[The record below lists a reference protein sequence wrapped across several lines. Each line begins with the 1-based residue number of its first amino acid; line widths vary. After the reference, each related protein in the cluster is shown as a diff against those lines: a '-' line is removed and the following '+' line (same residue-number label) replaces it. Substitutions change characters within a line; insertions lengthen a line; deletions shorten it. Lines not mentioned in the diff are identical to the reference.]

1 MSKQGLLIG
10 QGPSMETEDGAD
22 SEYSHDDKKRAIR
35 KRSRVYSMKNEKYKE
50 KLQNSEN
57 EVYKLEWQV
66 VNHLNNAANNKQ
78 Q

>member
-10 QGPSMETEDGAD
+10 QGPSMETDDGVD
-22 SEYSHDDKKRAIR
+22 SEYSHDEKKRAIR

-66 VNHLNNAANNKQ
+66 VNHLNS
-78 Q
+78 